1 MRIIKDIC
9 IGSTYMTDN
18 TLIVPYNKS
27 KFLVYSST
35 CFLYPCY
42 VSYIQN
48 KYNICLFILITYL
61 ISINYWKDCR
71 YSWRRNIDLV
81 WSRITLVY
89 FFYNGVY
96 HIHYNNDKLIGTT
109 LVPIFTICFYKSVQF
124 KQNWYLF
131 HMLFHLFTSYGMLII
146 VNNI

>member
-71 YSWRRNIDLV
+71 YSWMVETRQWIE
-81 WSRITLVY
+81 
-89 FFYNGVY
+89 
-96 HIHYNNDKLIGTT
+96 K
-109 LVPIFTICFYKSVQF
+109 
-124 KQNWYLF
+124 
-131 HMLFHLFTSYGMLII
+131 
-146 VNNI
+146 